1 MKQVTV
7 LSGKGGTG
15 KTSVVG
21 GLASLAENKV
31 LADCD
36 VDAPD
41 LHLILKPEIREVMDF
56 KALKTARIDES
67 RCTRCGKCMQY
78 CSFDA
83 IEDYV
88 VNPLACEGCTV
99 CELVCPVNA
108 ISMKEKIAGKV
119 FISET
124 RAGPLCHARL
134 YAGEEASGKLITLVR
149 EKARE
154 MAVER
159 GLDLVLIDGSPGI
172 GCPVIASI
180 GGADIA
186 LVVTEPTIS
195 GIHDL
200 ERILQV
206 AEHFKIKS
214 MVCINKCDINWE
226 KTNEI
231 IDYCRRNNILI
242 AGKIPYSKEFTK
254 AMVEE
259 KTIIEYGS
267 DVSKAIKEVWD
278 EVNNSLRQ

>member
-15 KTSVVG
+15 KTSVMG
-21 GLASLAENKV
+21 GLASIAENKV

-41 LHLILKPEIREVMDF
+41 LHLILKPERKEETEF
-56 KALKTARIDES
+56 RSLRTARIDEA
-67 RCTRCGKCMQY
+67 RCTRCGKCVEY
-78 CSFDA
+78 CPFDA
-83 IEDYV
+83 IEDYT
-88 VNPLACEGCTV
+88 VNPLSCEGCAV
-99 CELVCPVNA
+99 CEVVCPVNA
-108 ISMKEKIAGKV
+108 VSMEDKIAGKV
-119 FISET
+119 YVSET

-154 MAVER
+154 VAVER

-180 GGADIA
+180 GGVDIA

-195 GIHDL
+195 GLHDL

-206 AEHFKIKS
+206 AEHFRIKS

-226 KTNEI
+226 KTDEI
-231 IDYCRRNNILI
+231 TDYCRRNNILI
-242 AGKIPYSKEFTK
+242 AGVIPYSEDFTK

-259 KTIIEYGS
+259 KTIIEYGGG
-267 DVSKAIKEVWD
+267 VSKAIEEVWD

>member
-41 LHLILKPEIREVMDF
+41 LHLILKPEIKEEIDF

-67 RCTRCGKCMQY
+67 RCTRCGKCMQH
-78 CSFDA
+78 CPFDA
-83 IEDYV
+83 IKDYV
-88 VNPLACEGCTV
+88 VNPLACEGCAV

-108 ISMKEKIAGKV
+108 VSMREKIAGKA
-119 FISET
+119 FISDT

-134 YAGEEASGKLITLVR
+134 YAGEEASGKLVTLVR
-149 EKARE
+149 EKARKV
-154 MAVER
+154 ALER
-159 GLDLVLIDGSPGI
+159 DLDLVLIDGSPGI

-200 ERILQV
+200 KRVLMV
-206 AEHFKIKS
+206 TKHFKIKS

-226 KTNEI
+226 KSNEVI
-231 IDYCRRNNILI
+231 EYCKGNNILI
-242 AGKIPYSKEFTK
+242 AGMIPYSEDFTK
-254 AMVEE
+254 AMVAG

-267 DVSKAIKEVWD
+267 EVSGAVRKVWD
-278 EVNNSLRQ
+278 EVNNSL